1 MRAVANAYLETQVMT
16 ASPERLHLM
25 VVDAAIR
32 FARQGQAA
40 LEARYVE
47 AAFLALDHCR
57 TCVTEI
63 LGGINGELNTELAE
77 RLKGL
82 FVFVQRN
89 LVLADVERNPQYVR
103 DALTVLESHRRT
115 WEALMD
121 RLQQERSTRRGPRD
135 EAVAENSWMT

>member
-1 MRAVANAYLETQVMT
+1 MRNVSHAYLETQVMT

-40 LEARYVE
+40 LEAGHIE

-57 TCVTEI
+57 ACVTEI
-63 LGGINGELNTELAE
+63 LGGINGDLNPELAE

-89 LVLADVERNPQYVR
+89 LVLADVERKPQHVR
-103 DALTVLESHRRT
+103 DALMVLESHRRT

-121 RLQQERSTRRGPRD
+121 RMQQERSSRREPRA
-135 EAVAENSWMT
+135 EALEIGLTA

>member
-1 MRAVANAYLETQVMT
+1 MRAVANAYLETQVLT

-40 LEARYVE
+40 LEAGHIE

-57 TCVTEI
+57 SCVTEI
-63 LGGINGELNTELAE
+63 LGGINGDLNPELAE
-77 RLKGL
+77 QLKGL

-89 LVLADVERNPQYVR
+89 LVLADVERNPQHVR
-103 DALTVLESHRRT
+103 DALMVLESHRRT

-121 RLQQERSTRRGPRD
+121 RLQQERSSRREPCG
-135 EAVAENSWMT
+135 EVLEFGLTA

>member
-1 MRAVANAYLETQVMT
+1 MRAVANAYLETQVLT

-40 LEARYVE
+40 LEARHIE

-63 LGGINGELNTELAE
+63 LSGINSDLNPELAE

-103 DALTVLESHRRT
+103 DALAVLESHRRT

-121 RLQQERSTRRGPRD
+121 RLQQERSSRRGSD
-135 EAVAENSWMT
+135 ADNLEFGLTA